1 MVFGVC
7 LSAWNKILRRKYAD
21 IFLEWLPQ
29 LIFLVFIFCYLIFL
43 IFFKWVNYYAD
54 TVNKDIN
61 DHSEHC
67 APNLL
72 ITFINMMLFKN
83 NDPDEKLVAICKGYE
98 TYMFG
103 GQKQLQTFLV
113 LTGVLMIP
121 IMLLGKPLHQLM
133 TRRRR
138 SARSRQAT
146 DGERLLGSE
155 VETLEDELDNND
167 SAAEAEDSFS
177 EVMIYQ
183 GIHTIEYVLGSV
195 SHTASYLRLWALSLA
210 HSQLSEVLWNM
221 VMKMAFTT
229 NYLGVPM
236 LYCIFSAWA
245 VLTLSILVL
254 MEGLS
259 AFLHTLRK
267 IIIYIFLIFIL

>member
-1 MVFGVC
+1 
-7 LSAWNKILRRKYAD
+7 
-21 IFLEWLPQ
+21 
-29 LIFLVFIFCYLIFL
+29 
-43 IFFKWVNYYAD
+43 
-54 TVNKDIN
+54 
-61 DHSEHC
+61 
-67 APNLL
+67 
-72 ITFINMMLFKN
+72 
-83 NDPDEKLVAICKGYE
+83 
-98 TYMFG
+98 MFG

-177 EVMIYQ
+177 EVMILQ
-183 GIHTIEYVLGSV
+183 GIHTIKYVLGSV

-210 HSQLSEVLWNM
+210 HAQLSEVLWNM
-221 VMKMAFTT
+221 VMRIGLSFDDWWGGIILWA
-229 NYLGVPM
+229 
-236 LYCIFSAWA
+236 IFAAWA
-245 VLTLSILVL
+245 ALTVSILVL

-259 AFLHTLRK
+259 AFLHTLRLHWVEFQSK
-267 IIIYIFLIFIL
+267 FYKGDGYLFIPFSFEEILKQAEAEPSG